1 MGGFYE
7 YRALVA
13 CTLMMRA
20 PVHFALDS
28 AALAAPERVE
38 PLHRLLGGTGLL
50 VAVALLLAVPLVI
63 LIRGAARRRRAER
76 AVQVS
81 ESRVDA
87 WAESA
92 RRLKERP

>member
-1 MGGFYE
+1 MS
-7 YRALVA
+7 L
-13 CTLMMRA
+13 A

-28 AALAAPERVE
+28 AALSAPERAE
-38 PLHRLLGGTGLL
+38 PLQRLLGGTGLL

-63 LIRGAARRRRAER
+63 LIRGAARRRRSQPGVR
-76 AVQVS
+76 VP

-92 RRLKERP
+92 RRLKERS